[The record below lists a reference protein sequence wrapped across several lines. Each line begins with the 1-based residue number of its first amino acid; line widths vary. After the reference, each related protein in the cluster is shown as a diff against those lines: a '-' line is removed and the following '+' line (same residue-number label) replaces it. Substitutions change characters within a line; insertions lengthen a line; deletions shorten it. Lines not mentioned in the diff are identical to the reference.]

1 MKIRVLYPT
10 VTESHGVKAAG
21 GETEE
26 VDDALAEALIATG
39 AAEPAD
45 AKPPKVE
52 RATASPGEKRP
63 VGRPKKAAS

>member
-10 VTESHGVKAAG
+10 VTESHGIKAAG

-39 AAEPAD
+39 AAESAEPATR
-45 AKPPKVE
+45 VE

-63 VGRPKKAAS
+63 VGRPKKAAE